1 MERQENQPFE
11 DQIEHK
17 ELAPGVIL
25 YKEYKQMNE
34 GNIVGVFIWKVEITT
49 MSIVDF
55 EVHLD
60 QSENIQLEN
69 QVNEDELKT
78 VNKVL
83 PFQTKEV
90 ARVILMQGWKL
101 KSKFKLTMNVP
112 DKEMQYAYIEEDE
125 NMIRSQE
132 MEFRQYYENLPL
144 EIMPRED
151 IEKELAQQKINF
163 IDIDFLPNDDAIV
176 NPRYG
181 ENMKDIFDYVIH
193 WRRPIDFCIG
203 ENVNDEDREREI
215 NIFNYNDVEP
225 NDIQQGILPDN
236 HLASALSALAEKGNL
251 IKRLFKSDKYSHY
264 GVYQVKLCIN
274 GEWNT
279 ITIDDYFPCIPKSN
293 PLVSRSPGNE
303 IWVLILEKAIAKIY
317 ESYYALIHIN
327 IADYFLL
334 LSGCPSF
341 HINLEDLVMT
351 DGFDYCIKRLKY
363 FVNEKKYLVV
373 ALSKQVDN
381 ENMNE
386 DQDDGMLTIGN
397 YGYTLLDVKSKYSDN
412 LVYLR
417 KIWFDQKKE
426 EKIRMYE
433 DELKKN
439 FPSLETNEGQL
450 ILTYNDFLKEFQSLT
465 ICYTRNWEE
474 VRIRGKFVSVN
485 EQDKFETIL
494 SKWYYSITVEK
505 QTTVIIS
512 LHQDEDRLK
521 DQDSKK
527 QIMDISISILKQ
539 DSNLNEITHVESL
552 DFTIAPNAQLEINL
566 SPGNYIILPRT
577 TGCFFGRPA
586 EKLNDDSVAELFNM
600 ETQQPTPVFIATIK
614 DIFKKFDMLLNRE
627 LKFSEFK
634 GFWECITNNPISKEE
649 FDEVILSKYTSSNEG
664 ITEKGFINF
673 FIDNLINGGEKQI
686 WMWLDNL
693 GYDQGLY
700 PLRSRCFMLTFHSDN
715 PLAVAVR
722 DALNTDLNNKTNKLI
737 LKSLGEEKKS
747 NNNEI
752 TSLEFCSKYFFN
764 FRTNVISVG
773 VQNRSNIAQKV
784 ALDFSKAKNL
794 LFSTK
799 VSKVEKIIQPG
810 KYDFFMHFYLL
821 SDDTGRNNENLNYNM
836 IITPMK

>member
-1 MERQENQPFE
+1 
-11 DQIEHK
+11 
-17 ELAPGVIL
+17 
-25 YKEYKQMNE
+25 
-34 GNIVGVFIWKVEITT
+34 

-69 QVNEDELKT
+69 QINENEMKT

-83 PFQTKEV
+83 PFETKEV
-90 ARVILMQGWKL
+90 ARVILKQGWKL

-112 DKEMQYAYIEEDE
+112 DKDMQYNYIEQDE
-125 NMIRSQE
+125 INIRNLE
-132 MEFRQYYENLPL
+132 EAFRKYYDNLPL
-144 EIMPRED
+144 EIMSKDE
-151 IEKELAQQKINF
+151 IENELNVQKINF
-163 IDIDFLPNDDAIV
+163 LDLDFLPNDDTIV

-193 WRRPIDFCIG
+193 WRRPHEFCLGDNINED
-203 ENVNDEDREREI
+203 ENKEI
-215 NIFNYNDVEP
+215 QIFNYQDVEP

-236 HLASALSALAEKGNL
+236 HLASSLSALAEKGNL
-251 IKRLFKSDKYSHY
+251 IKRLFKTDKYSSF

-279 ITIDDYFPCIPKSN
+279 ITIDDYFPCIPKNN

-303 IWVLILEKAIAKIY
+303 IWVLILEKAIAKVY
-317 ESYYALIHIN
+317 ESYYSLIHIN
-327 IADYFLL
+327 ISDFFLL
-334 LSGCPSF
+334 LTGCPSF
-341 HINLEDLVMT
+341 HLNLEDLIKN
-351 DGFDYCIKRLKY
+351 DGYDQCMKRLKS
-363 FVNEKKYLVV
+363 FVNDKKYLVV
-373 ALSKQVDN
+373 ALSRQSENDQN
-381 ENMNE
+381 EGEE
-386 DQDDGMLTIGN
+386 DDDMLTIGN
-397 YGYTLLDVKSKYSDN
+397 YGYTLLDVKNMQSDN
-412 LVYLR
+412 LVFLR

-433 DELKKN
+433 EQLKKQY
-439 FPSLETNEGQL
+439 PKIESNEGQL
-450 ILTYNDFLKEFQSLT
+450 ILNYEDFLKEFQSVT
-465 ICYTRNWEE
+465 VCYTKNWEE
-474 VRIRGKFVSVN
+474 VRIRGKFVAVN
-485 EQDKFETIL
+485 EQDSKSETIL

-512 LHQDEDRLK
+512 LHQDEDRMK

-539 DSNLNEITHVESL
+539 DTNLNEITHIESL

-566 SPGNYIILPRT
+566 PPGNFIILPRT
-577 TGCFFGRPA
+577 TGCFFGRPY
-586 EKLNDDSVAELFNM
+586 EKMSDETVAELYNY
-600 ETQQPTPVFIATIK
+600 EANQPSPIFISTIK

-649 FDEVILSKYTSSNEG
+649 FDEGILGKFTSSSEG
-664 ITEKGFINF
+664 ITEKGFISF
-673 FIDNLINGGEKQI
+673 FVENLLTGGEKQI
-686 WMWLDNL
+686 WSWLENL

-715 PLAVAVR
+715 ALAVAVR

-737 LKSLGEEKKS
+737 LKSQGEEKKS
-747 NNNEI
+747 STSSEI
-752 TSLEFCSKYFFN
+752 TALEFCSK
-764 FRTNVISVG
+764 TNVISVG
-773 VQNRSNIAQKV
+773 VQNRSNITQRV

-799 VSKVEKIIQPG
+799 TSKVEKVISPG
-810 KYDFFMHFYLL
+810 QYDFFMHFYLL
-821 SDDTGRNNENLNYNM
+821 ADDTGRNNENLNYNM
-836 IITPMK
+836 VITPLK